1 MSDPFANLLQSFKQ
15 GVPPQKSVAPQRQQ
29 QQTPQVAQK
38 QRPTNTNTAGTN
50 LVQVDGNLSETAD
63 NLHIGSTPL
72 IPSRSTSSTFLPT
85 KQNQNQNQNQTSIH
99 DDLEDLFGL
108 GNARSDGKQQEQ
120 EQEHD
125 TTHSID
131 DFKSEYE
138 DRGQNQNQNQDQEVG
153 VVDEVKDM
161 ELAQLMSLGL
171 SFEKALDYY
180 DSGVLYED
188 LLRVKRER
196 QQYIEQHSRRSESPR
211 HHKHDTGGSSGAGSL
226 FSMAANLLNKGKEL
240 VDQLTAYPEDTDRLT
255 KYAHM
260 YNYEEVQSSQGQ
272 RDDVSEGTETDAVDV
287 ANTATVGVT
296 ESPSDIVNRSVEVD
310 LLGDNDEVSD
320 KIAPS
325 QGDLL
330 DVNGTKDS
338 DNKGSNFRHPDTNKT
353 ENRGEENILLDFA
366 GSKAG
371 FTSGSGRSQ
380 TATPASAG
388 GNSLPRVA
396 VSHIEL
402 SGYEEFNK
410 KAKEAFVKGDYIT
423 ALDNYTKSLNTLP
436 QMHPLRIVALSNMI
450 ITQIKVGDYAQ
461 CIENAKA
468 ALQLFPDD
476 RKSVFNCTIQDSNP
490 ARTYKEIWSKV
501 MLRQAEAYEHQE
513 NYKSALAAYQ
523 ELMENGFHDQ
533 KVMAGKSRCQRV
545 LRPVPA
551 RTSST
556 PVVTT
561 TTTTTAD
568 KNNDSISS
576 RPTHSSSAAAA
587 AATPPPSTRTV
598 STAAQNLKAANLRS
612 LELENQ
618 RLALHDKV
626 QNKIDVWKD
635 KKQDNIRYL
644 LANLQQVLTWT
655 DWKPVSQ
662 TDLVMPKRVKATHL
676 RAMAKVH
683 PDKLGQSLEL
693 ESRMVAENVF
703 SVLSAAWEKFKLENN
718 MN

>member
-15 GVPPQKSVAPQRQQ
+15 GAPPQRSVSSQQQAPQ
-29 QQTPQVAQK
+29 VSQK
-38 QRPTNTNTAGTN
+38 QLPTNTNTASTKPVRVN
-50 LVQVDGNLSETAD
+50 GNLNETID
-63 NLHIGSTPL
+63 NLHIGSVPL
-72 IPSRSTSSTFLPT
+72 VPSRSTSSTFLPT
-85 KQNQNQNQNQTSIH
+85 KQNQNQTSKH
-99 DDLEDLFGL
+99 DDLDDLFGL
-108 GNARSDGKQQEQ
+108 SSAGPDKEQQER
-120 EQEHD
+120 EQNAAEH
-125 TTHSID
+125 ID
-131 DFKSEYE
+131 DFGSEYE
-138 DRGQNQNQNQDQEVG
+138 DRGQNQNQNQDQEVA

-188 LLRVKRER
+188 LLRVKKER
-196 QQYIEQHSRRSESPR
+196 QQYIEQQSRRSESPR
-211 HHKHDTGGSSGAGSL
+211 HHKHDTGGSNGTGSL

-260 YNYEEVQSSQGQ
+260 YNYEEVQGPQ
-272 RDDVSEGTETDAVDV
+272 RQRGDHSA
-287 ANTATVGVT
+287 ATATVAVKAR
-296 ESPSDIVNRSVEVD
+296 ESSPNIINRSAEVD
-310 LLGDNDEVSD
+310 LLTDNHDTSDEL
-320 KIAPS
+320 APS
-325 QGDLL
+325 QNDLL
-330 DVNGTKDS
+330 DGNGVKDG
-338 DNKGSNFRHPDTNKT
+338 DIKGSNFKPHTNKLKD
-353 ENRGEENILLDFA
+353 EGEENILLDFSGPKT
-366 GSKAG
+366 GS
-371 FTSGSGRSQ
+371 TSGSSH
-380 TATPASAG
+380 TATPASVD
-388 GNSLPRVA
+388 GNAPPRVA

-436 QMHPLRIVALSNMI
+436 QTHPLRIVALSNMI

-461 CIENAKA
+461 CIENAKS
-468 ALQLFPDD
+468 ALQLFPED
-476 RKSVFNCTIQDSNP
+476 RKSVFSCTIQDSNP
-490 ARTYKEIWSKV
+490 ARTYKEIWSKI

-513 NYKSALAAYQ
+513 SYKSALAAYQ

-545 LRPVPA
+545 LRPTPA

-556 PVVTT
+556 PVTT
-561 TTTTTAD
+561 TTDNDTNIDILPTRPRPRPIHSSYTTA
-568 KNNDSISS
+568 SPSPS
-576 RPTHSSSAAAA
+576 PS
-587 AATPPPSTRTV
+587 TPTRTV
-598 STAAQNLKAANLRS
+598 STAAESLKAANLRS

-626 QNKIDVWKD
+626 QNRIDAWKD
-635 KKQDNIRYL
+635 KKQDDIRYL
-644 LANLQQVLTWT
+644 LANLQQVLTWA

-662 TDLVMPKRVKATHL
+662 TDLVMPKRVKATYL
-676 RAMAKVH
+676 RAMTKVH

-703 SVLSAAWEKFKLENN
+703 SVLSTAWEKFKLENN